1 MVWIFSL
8 LFYDKRDQHGFRKAK
23 LALLPLRSELLFNVL
38 EIGKQMGKGWAGF
51 LPVCADDFR

>member
-1 MVWIFSL
+1 